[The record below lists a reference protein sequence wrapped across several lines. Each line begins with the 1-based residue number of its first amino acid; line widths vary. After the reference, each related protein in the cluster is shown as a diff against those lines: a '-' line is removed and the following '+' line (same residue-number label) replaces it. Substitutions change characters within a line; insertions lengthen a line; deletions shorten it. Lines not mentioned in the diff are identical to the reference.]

1 MHMPG
6 LIPLL
11 IVLALAF
18 LLFSRPGR
26 ISGLMEDL
34 GKGIRGFRKG
44 IDLTGLVS
52 SGHLVEDNRLD
63 QNTHIGVAIEG
74 GGSVLRRNVITDTGT
89 GKSATWAHALQIGEN
104 VAVEHRF
111 FGQAAELVHEEGGH
125 RRLVLPAH
133 ARRIDEV
140 DVPCHLGKVE
150 RLLVGLAELL
160 PVEPELPHARVRQ
173 Q

>member
-44 IDLTGLVS
+44 MS
-52 SGHLVEDNRLD
+52 
-63 QNTHIGVAIEG
+63 
-74 GGSVLRRNVITDTGT
+74 
-89 GKSATWAHALQIGEN
+89 
-104 VAVEHRF
+104 
-111 FGQAAELVHEEGGH
+111 
-125 RRLVLPAH
+125 
-133 ARRIDEV
+133 
-140 DVPCHLGKVE
+140 
-150 RLLVGLAELL
+150 
-160 PVEPELPHARVRQ
+160 EPETPKTDAQDPPRQ
-173 Q
+173 VQDQSNGDRAQQ

>member
-26 ISGLMEDL
+26 ISSLMEDL

-44 IDLTGLVS
+44 LSDPQDTPPPAEPPPQVQ
-52 SGHLVEDNRLD
+52 D
-63 QNTHIGVAIEG
+63 QTTQRE
-74 GGSVLRRNVITDTGT
+74 TDR
-89 GKSATWAHALQIGEN
+89 A
-104 VAVEHRF
+104 
-111 FGQAAELVHEEGGH
+111 
-125 RRLVLPAH
+125 
-133 ARRIDEV
+133 
-140 DVPCHLGKVE
+140 
-150 RLLVGLAELL
+150 
-160 PVEPELPHARVRQ
+160 Q